1 MKQYL
6 QASKEPV
13 KYIVWGVSIFLLLI
27 VSSVTVGNYT
37 FNNIINKPTTDVP
50 NTDNFENGDNGGVN
64 ATVVNDG
71 NGVNATVVN
80 GDNAVNAVA
89 EKSFGQILNLA
100 TFIIGIVGITGSVL
114 LLTFLIINAITTV
127 GNFKKIVSGL
137 IPTSK

>member
-1 MKQYL
+1 MSEQMKQYL

-71 NGVNATVVN
+71 NGVNA
-80 GDNAVNAVA
+80 VA

>member
-1 MKQYL
+1 MKKYL
-6 QASKEPV
+6 QGSREPV

-37 FNNIINKPTTDVP
+37 FNNIINKPTTDVS
-50 NTDNFENGDNGGVN
+50 NTGNLKNGNGTNEKFKNGNGNGNGNAVTVN
-64 ATVVNDG
+64 ATT
-71 NGVNATVVN
+71 A
-80 GDNAVNAVA
+80 NAVV

-127 GNFKKIVSGL
+127 GDFKKMVSGL
-137 IPTSK
+137 IPTSN